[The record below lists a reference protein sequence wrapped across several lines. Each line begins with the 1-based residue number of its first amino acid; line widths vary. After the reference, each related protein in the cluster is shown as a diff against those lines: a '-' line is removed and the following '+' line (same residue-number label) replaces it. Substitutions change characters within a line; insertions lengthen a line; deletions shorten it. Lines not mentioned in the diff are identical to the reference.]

1 MDPACCGC
9 ICEAENAEALPVNR
23 KHTWPQ
29 CIFIATSISLCITVD
44 ILQYSMPLAFLPS
57 VLEDRGHGTF
67 EIATAIGVYYWTG
80 FLGCTLITAYQIFL
94 LLKGEGH
101 ETMTSLVSARR
112 WLVYLMIGLGFGT
125 VTLAFQAMS
134 PRLMMHTSCRF
145 VQGFAGSF
153 IFFYS
158 FLLNVEVFE
167 GTQQIFSMTM
177 ASIALNIAEV
187 LGSSMGAWV
196 FHHFGQRS
204 VFSFLAVASLLNQ
217 ILLLVVTLSLT
228 AAERSPDEHSYI
240 TTPRTPFQSQTSW
253 RRLTL
258 LLTSRRMGLAVILI
272 TTSAVVK
279 GSVEEILPFH
289 ADHRWNFDPMMIGQ
303 LFLIIALAYIV
314 SAALVGRAWVAM
326 HDCRIVF
333 SAFWLTALGIS
344 AYCVLVVAA
353 YEFPEDQKLMILYIA
368 LTFYGVCLGLTH
380 TPSALLL
387 ADAIEH
393 EEGKAKD
400 AVNGIWNTMWEAGG
414 SLGFLLGGLL
424 AHNYQHQQELMVAN
438 AFCCLGTAIC
448 MLIIHHFPR
457 HGRSAPKQI
466 EIQRETSVTYG
477 DTEFIGGKDSVTY
490 GSTEFGVTCGHGG
503 KDKDSADDSRHR
515 PSMLTEP
522 VPGG

>member
-1 MDPACCGC
+1 
-9 ICEAENAEALPVNR
+9 
-23 KHTWPQ
+23 
-29 CIFIATSISLCITVD
+29 
-44 ILQYSMPLAFLPS
+44 MPLAFLPS
-57 VLEDRGHGTF
+57 VLEDRGHATF
-67 EIATAIGVYYWTG
+67 EIATAVGVYYWTG
-80 FLGCTLITAYQIFL
+80 FLGCFLITSYQIYL
-94 LLKGEGH
+94 LMQGEGH
-101 ETMTSLVSARR
+101 ESMTSLKSARR
-112 WLVYLMIGLGFGT
+112 WIVFLLIGLGFGT
-125 VTLAFQAMS
+125 ITLAFQAMS
-134 PRLMMHTSCRF
+134 PHLMMHTSCRF
-145 VQGFAGSF
+145 IQGFAGSF
-153 IFFYS
+153 IFFYA
-158 FLLNVEVFE
+158 FLLNVELFE
-167 GTQQIFSMTM
+167 GNQQVFAMTA

-204 VFSFLAVASLLNQ
+204 VFVFLAAASLGNQ
-217 ILLLVVTLSLT
+217 VLLLFVTVSLT
-228 AAERSPDEHSYI
+228 ASERSPVA
-240 TTPRTPFQSQTSW
+240 RTPGSSVKAPTPFHLQTGW
-253 RRLTL
+253 RRLKKL
-258 LLTSRRMGLAVILI
+258 LQSKRMTLAVLLI
-272 TTSAVVK
+272 VMSAVVK

-289 ADHRWNFDPMMIGQ
+289 ADHRWGFDPMMIGQ
-303 LFLIIALAYIV
+303 LFLVIALAYIV
-314 SAALVGRAWVAM
+314 SASAVGRAWEAIHEYKIAFVA
-326 HDCRIVF
+326 
-333 SAFWLTALGIS
+333 AWLTALGIS
-344 AYCVLVVAA
+344 AYSVLVVAS
-353 YEFPEDQKLMILYIA
+353 YEFPEDQRLIVLYAA
-368 LTFYGVCLGLTH
+368 LTFYGICLGLTH

>member
-1 MDPACCGC
+1 
-9 ICEAENAEALPVNR
+9 
-23 KHTWPQ
+23 
-29 CIFIATSISLCITVD
+29 VD

-57 VLEDRGHGTF
+57 VLEDRGHATF

-80 FLGCTLITAYQIFL
+80 FLGCTLITGYQIYL
-94 LLKGEGH
+94 LLRGEGH
-101 ETMTSLVSARR
+101 ESTTSLVSARR

-158 FLLNVEVFE
+158 FLLNVELFE
-167 GTQQIFSMTM
+167 GSQQIFAMTM

-196 FHHFGQRS
+196 FYNFGQRS
-204 VFSFLAVASLLNQ
+204 VFVFLAVSSLLNQ
-217 ILLLVVTLSLT
+217 IFLLVVTLSLT
-228 AAERSPDEHSYI
+228 AAERTPIERSPNH
-240 TTPRTPFQSQTSW
+240 TPTGQGTPFQLQTRW
-253 RRLTL
+253 NRFTRLLMNRRQA
-258 LLTSRRMGLAVILI
+258 LAVMLI
-272 TTSAVVK
+272 VMAAVVK

-289 ADHRWNFDPMMIGQ
+289 ADHRWHFDPMMIGQ

-314 SAALVGRAWVAM
+314 SAAVVGRAWGAM
-326 HDCRIVF
+326 RNYRIIF

-344 AYCVLVVAA
+344 AYCVLVVAS
-353 YEFPEDQKLMILYIA
+353 YEFPEDQRLMVLYIA
-368 LTFYGVCLGLTH
+368 LAFYGVCLGLTH

-424 AHNYQHQQELMVAN
+424 AHNYERQLELMTAY
-438 AFCCLGTAIC
+438 ALCCLGTAFG
-448 MLIIHHFPR
+448 MLAIHYFPR
-457 HGRSAPKQI
+457 QGRWALK
-466 EIQRETSVTYG
+466 RGDETG
-477 DTEFIGGKDSVTY
+477 AATY
-490 GSTEFGVTCGHGG
+490 GSTLQSPSSLADHLCRDGDAFFGPREWPEHMTQP
-503 KDKDSADDSRHR
+503 A
-515 PSMLTEP
+515 
-522 VPGG
+522 PGG